1 MIYKKQTS
9 FTKQYISL
17 LKEYYHVTSV
27 KSLMRSL
34 TSDFFVSIFLFAG
47 SGLITSV
54 IKGLIARF
62 FVRCGFPLLI
72 GKRGKIIH
80 PYNMTFGKYI
90 WIRDDVS
97 LMAHGELVLGNNVV
111 IGDQSIIWTHGK
123 GLRVGDNTGI
133 GFRCY
138 IAQLGGPITIGKNVL
153 IADSVRIHSLNHKY
167 EDTTKDILL
176 QGYEESTI
184 VIEDNVWIG
193 SGAIIFD
200 NVTIGKGSVIGANTV
215 VTENVPSFVVFA
227 GNPGKVV
234 KRLK

>member
-1 MIYKKQTS
+1 MLFNKSTS
-9 FTKQYISL
+9 LFGQYINL
-17 LKEYYHVTSV
+17 LKDYYHVQTFSQ
-27 KSLMRSL
+27 LLRSIS
-34 TSDFFVSIFLFAG
+34 SDFFVSIFLFAG

-54 IKGLIARF
+54 LKGFIARLF
-62 FVRCGFPLLI
+62 IRSGFPLLI
-72 GKRGKIIH
+72 GKRGKIMH
-80 PYNMTFGKYI
+80 PYNMIFGKYV

-97 LMAHGELVLGNNVV
+97 LMAHGKLVLGDNVV
-111 IGDQSIIWTHGK
+111 IGDQSIIWTNGK
-123 GLRVGDNTGI
+123 GLKIGSNTGI

-176 QGYEESTI
+176 QGYVKSTI

-193 SGAIIFD
+193 SGAIVFN

-215 VTENVPSFVVFA
+215 VSENVPPFVVFA
-227 GNPGKVV
+227 GNPGKVI